1 MLSFKEYLSEANP
14 IEDKKARDEAKI
26 IWNRIVAKIKKDS
39 KSSSPY
45 KLKIFSNALGLDV
58 GGFLKD
64 PKLFGLGLYFAPH
77 NQKYQGAF
85 IPGWDMEHQIA
96 FAVMTP
102 NDPAPITM
110 KIPKQMQMN
119 FLLLS
124 KLIDKNKK
132 LMQQTFM
139 HEFIHYKDFLRTK
152 NKDYWKVGTL
162 TKAGDTLVDYHND
175 PREVNA
181 HYQEFVGELDSWLK
195 DFRLKK
201 IKKIESS
208 ISQFNRAKTD
218 KQIGDALYL
227 MHSMVGLHSL
237 LKDYSRSPRL
247 YINKFEN
254 TEASKPSQLFMKN
267 LNATNRKKVLARL
280 YQHFDQVHKKEI
292 EKYIKYIKSIAKKL
306 KNDKV
311 MDFIKTEYKKTNNYD
326 ELVDLGIR

>member
-45 KLKIFSNALGLDV
+45 KLKVFTNALGLDV

-77 NQKYQGAF
+77 TQKYKAVF

-96 FAVMTP
+96 LAFMTP
-102 NDPAPITM
+102 ELPIITM
-110 KIPKQMQMN
+110 NIPKQMQMN
-119 FLLLS
+119 FLLLD
-124 KLIDKNKK
+124 KLIDKNKTS
-132 LMQQTFM
+132 MQQTFM

-152 NKDYWKVGTL
+152 NKDYWKLGTL
-162 TKAGDTLVDYHND
+162 AKAGDNLVDYYND

-181 HYQEFVGELDSWLK
+181 HYQEFVGELDLWLK
-195 DFRLKK
+195 KFRMQK
-201 IKKIESS
+201 IKKLESGV
-208 ISQFNRAKTD
+208 SQFNRAKTD
-218 KQIGDALYL
+218 KQIEDALYL
-227 MHSMVGLHSL
+227 IHSMVGLHSVL
-237 LKDYSRSPRL
+237 NDYTKSPRE

-254 TEASKPSQLFMKN
+254 EQASKDAISFMKN
-267 LNATNRKKVLARL
+267 LNADNRKKVLSRL
-280 YQHFDQVHKKEI
+280 YQHYDKVHKKEI

-311 MDFIKTEYKKTNNYD
+311 MEFIKTEYKKTNNYD